1 MKYKTK
7 LQVLE
12 RNGLLMTIDNEIY
25 GVDSVALLSYFVN
38 KLGRDGD
45 IIFSNAESNE
55 ARMLIPSIVI
65 GESIYTI
72 LKERNIFGIVI
83 PREKINYILDVIYQ
97 SPIFSIVDLTKDG
110 WKHFLDSNIRGLHD
124 RMIVSTCRQEGVE
137 NLITKD
143 EEIIKSN
150 EINVLW

>member
-1 MKYKTK
+1 MI
-7 LQVLE
+7 
-12 RNGLLMTIDNEIY
+12 NNEIY
-25 GVDSVALLSYFVN
+25 GIDSVALLSYFAN

-45 IIFSNAESNE
+45 TIFSKAESNE
-55 ARMLIPSIVI
+55 ARMLVPSIVI

-72 LKERNIFGIVI
+72 LKEKNIFGFLI
-83 PREKINYILDVIYQ
+83 PREKITYILDVLHQ
-97 SPIFSIVDLTKDG
+97 SSIFSIVDLTKDG
-110 WKHFLDSNIRGLHD
+110 WKYFLDSNIRGLHD
-124 RMIVSTCRQEGVE
+124 RMIVSTCKQAGVE

>member
-1 MKYKTK
+1 M
-7 LQVLE
+7 
-12 RNGLLMTIDNEIY
+12 MIDNEIY
-25 GVDSVALLSYFVN
+25 GVDSVALLSYFAN

-45 IIFSNAESNE
+45 TIFTKAESNE
-55 ARMLIPSIVI
+55 ARMLVPSIVI

-83 PREKINYILDVIYQ
+83 PREKINYIMDVLHQ
-97 SPIFSIVDLTKDG
+97 SSIFNIVDLTKDG
-110 WKHFLDSNIRGLHD
+110 WKYFLDSSIRGLHD
-124 RMIVSTCRQEGVE
+124 RMIVSTCKQAGVKI
-137 NLITKD
+137 LITKD

>member
-1 MKYKTK
+1 MK
-7 LQVLE
+7 LEVLE
-12 RNGLLMTIDNEIY
+12 RNGLLIMINNEIY
-25 GVDSVALLSYFVN
+25 GIDSVALLSYFAN

-45 IIFSNAESNE
+45 TIFSKAESNE
-55 ARMLIPSIVI
+55 ARMLVPSIVI

-72 LKERNIFGIVI
+72 LKEKNIFGFLI
-83 PREKINYILDVIYQ
+83 PREKITYILDVLHQ
-97 SPIFSIVDLTKDG
+97 SSIFSIVDLTKDG
-110 WKHFLDSNIRGLHD
+110 WKYFLDSNIRGLHD
-124 RMIVSTCRQEGVE
+124 RMIVSTCKQAGVE